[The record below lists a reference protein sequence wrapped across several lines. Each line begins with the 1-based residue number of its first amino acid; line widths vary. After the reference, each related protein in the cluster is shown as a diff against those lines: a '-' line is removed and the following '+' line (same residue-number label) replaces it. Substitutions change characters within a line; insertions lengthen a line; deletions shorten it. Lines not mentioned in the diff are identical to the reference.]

1 MSYNVEQLNS
11 LAQQLLDQFCHE
23 LLEEGTCTF
32 DTPVGQ
38 SFRTFIKLWEK
49 VASHYGSSINVQQ
62 LNYLCE
68 KAKRNAQ
75 TDFVVSQ

>member
-1 MSYNVEQLNS
+1 MSYNLEQLQS
-11 LAQQLLDQFCHE
+11 LSQQLLDQFCHE
-23 LLEEGTCTF
+23 LLEHGECTF

-38 SFRTFIKLWEK
+38 SFRAFIKLWEK
-49 VASHYGSSINVQQ
+49 VASHYGSSLNQQQ

-75 TDFVVSQ
+75 TDFTLSS